1 MEFGYWG
8 IKGIAEP
15 TRWLI
20 SYLGLPVQ
28 EWNPATP
35 EEWQAR
41 KASLGLFPNL
51 PFLKDGDFLLTESNA
66 IPGYLIKKSGK
77 QELLGKTIEDQ
88 ARVRQ
93 LEEVFAEVRVNF
105 FKVLS
110 SPGDVKENIAK
121 SIAPGSTAAFKAE
134 QLSALL
140 GDKDFFLGYLTW
152 ADLQFAYDSQVAF
165 AVDQS
170 LGLPYPLD
178 SHPNLVALIK
188 RVAALP
194 AVAARIQSSKAVPFY
209 PSSVLPFHLK
219 TTAEIDAGLQH

>member
-8 IKGIAEP
+8 NKGIAEP
-15 TRWLI
+15 NRWLI
-20 SYLGLPVQ
+20 GYLGLPIK
-28 EWNPATP
+28 EWNPATE

-66 IPGYLIKKSGK
+66 IPGYLIKKAGK
-77 QELLGKTIEDQ
+77 PELLGKTIEDQ

-93 LEEVFAEVRVNF
+93 LEELLAEIRVDF
-105 FKVLS
+105 FNVIS
-110 SPGDVKENIAK
+110 SPGDLKENIRNAA
-121 SIAPGSTAAFKAE
+121 APGTKGAFQLDQMST
-134 QLSALL
+134 LL

-152 ADLQFAYDSQVAF
+152 ADLQFAYDSQVAYV
-165 AVDQS
+165 VDQS

-178 SHPNLVALIK
+178 SRPNLLALAK

-194 AVAARIQSSKAVPFY
+194 GIAERVQASKQIPFY
-209 PSSVLPFHLK
+209 PSSELPFSLK
-219 TTAEIDAGLQH
+219 TIAEIEAGQH